1 MSSTEDLRARLVPAV
16 CTQCGAA
23 LEVDPTQEAA
33 VCKYCNTPFIVD
45 KAIQN
50 YNIKNA
56 KIEHVDTVNIDM
68 KGTADS
74 FFGFVGKQ
82 MSESREARREDR
94 RAQRAESHE
103 MNMAFMKIFG
113 YMMIGM
119 FVFAFIAFIV
129 MQFTGGPRD
138 DAPTEPETQ
147 IVSTAAPES
156 TGSDNGAGGSFSFEF
171 HTGGSN

>member
-1 MSSTEDLRARLVPAV
+1 MSSVDDLRARLVPAV

-68 KGTADS
+68 KGAADS

-82 MSESREARREDR
+82 MSESREVRREER
-94 RAQRAESHE
+94 REWRAQSHE
-103 MNMAFMKIFG
+103 ESMVFMKIFM

-119 FVFAFIAFIV
+119 S
-129 MQFTGGPRD
+129 ML
-138 DAPTEPETQ
+138 
-147 IVSTAAPES
+147 AAISE
-156 TGSDNGAGGSFSFEF
+156 
-171 HTGGSN
+171 

>member
-1 MSSTEDLRARLVPAV
+1 MSNENDLRARLVPAV

-50 YNIKNA
+50 YNIQQA
-56 KIEHVDTVNIDM
+56 KIDHVDNVTIDM

-74 FFGFVGKQ
+74 FFGFLGKQ
-82 MSESREARREDR
+82 MSESREVRREER
-94 RAQRAESHE
+94 REWRAQSHE
-103 MNMAFMKIFG
+103 ESMVFMKIFM

-119 FVFAFIAFIV
+119 FALGAIWFVI
-129 MQFTGGPRD
+129 MQIKG
-138 DAPTEPETQ
+138 
-147 IVSTAAPES
+147 
-156 TGSDNGAGGSFSFEF
+156 DNGADVPESEPTAIVETMPESSPDNAEGFSFEF
-171 HTGGSN
+171 HTGTGN

>member
-1 MSSTEDLRARLVPAV
+1 MSNENDLRARLVPAV

-50 YNIKNA
+50 YNIQQA
-56 KIEHVDTVNIDM
+56 KIDHVDNVTIDM

-74 FFGFVGKQ
+74 FFGFLGKQ
-82 MSESREARREDR
+82 MSESREVRREER
-94 RAQRAESHE
+94 REWRAQSHE
-103 MNMAFMKIFG
+103 ESMVFMKIFM

-119 FVFAFIAFIV
+119 FALGAIWFII
-129 MQFTGGPRD
+129 MQIKGDNGTD
-138 DAPTEPETQ
+138 
-147 IVSTAAPES
+147 VPES
-156 TGSDNGAGGSFSFEF
+156 EPTAIVETMPESSPNNAEGFSFEF
-171 HTGGSN
+171 HTGTGN

>member
-1 MSSTEDLRARLVPAV
+1 MSNENDLRARLVPAV

-50 YNIKNA
+50 YNIQNA
-56 KIEHVDTVNIDM
+56 KIEHVDKVTIDM

-74 FFGFVGKQ
+74 FFGFLGNQ
-82 MSESREARREDR
+82 MSESREARREER
-94 RAQRAESHE
+94 REQRAESRE
-103 MNMAFMKIFG
+103 INRAFMKIFM

-119 FVFAFIAFIV
+119 FALAAFWSVLMMFR
-129 MQFTGGPRD
+129 GD
-138 DAPTEPETQ
+138 DGSD
-147 IVSTAAPES
+147 VPES
-156 TGSDNGAGGSFSFEF
+156 EPTAITETVPENSADSGAGFSFEV
-171 HTGGSN
+171 HTGN

>member
-1 MSSTEDLRARLVPAV
+1 MSNENDLRARLVPAV

-50 YNIKNA
+50 YNIQNA
-56 KIEHVDTVNIDM
+56 KIDHVDNVTIDM

-74 FFGFVGKQ
+74 FFGFLGQQ
-82 MSESREARREDR
+82 MSESREVRREER
-94 RAQRAESHE
+94 REWRAQSHE
-103 MNMAFMKIFG
+103 ESMVFMKIFM

-119 FVFAFIAFIV
+119 FALGAIWFII
-129 MQFTGGPRD
+129 MQIKG
-138 DAPTEPETQ
+138 
-147 IVSTAAPES
+147 
-156 TGSDNGAGGSFSFEF
+156 DNGADVPESEPTAIVETMPESSPNNAEGFSFEF
-171 HTGGSN
+171 HTGTGN

>member
-1 MSSTEDLRARLVPAV
+1 MSNENDLRARLVPAV

-50 YNIKNA
+50 YNIQQA
-56 KIEHVDTVNIDM
+56 KIEHVDNVTIDM

-74 FFGFVGKQ
+74 FFGFLGKQ
-82 MSESREARREDR
+82 MSESREVRREER
-94 RAQRAESHE
+94 REWRAQSHE
-103 MNMAFMKIFG
+103 ESMVFMKIFM

-119 FVFAFIAFIV
+119 FALGAIWFVI
-129 MQFTGGPRD
+129 MQIKG
-138 DAPTEPETQ
+138 
-147 IVSTAAPES
+147 
-156 TGSDNGAGGSFSFEF
+156 DNGADVPESEPTAIVETMPESSPDNAEGFSFEF
-171 HTGGSN
+171 HTGTGN

>member
-1 MSSTEDLRARLVPAV
+1 MSNENDLRARLVPAV

-50 YNIKNA
+50 YNIQQA
-56 KIEHVDTVNIDM
+56 KIEHVDNVTIDM

-74 FFGFVGKQ
+74 FFGFLGKQ
-82 MSESREARREDR
+82 MSESREVRREER
-94 RAQRAESHE
+94 REWRAQSHE
-103 MNMAFMKIFG
+103 ESMVFMKIFM

-119 FVFAFIAFIV
+119 FALGAIWFII
-129 MQFTGGPRD
+129 MQIKG
-138 DAPTEPETQ
+138 
-147 IVSTAAPES
+147 
-156 TGSDNGAGGSFSFEF
+156 DNGADVPESEPTAIVETMPESSPDNAEGFSFEF
-171 HTGGSN
+171 HTGTGN

>member
-1 MSSTEDLRARLVPAV
+1 MSNENDLRTRLVPAV

-50 YNIKNA
+50 YNIQQA
-56 KIEHVDTVNIDM
+56 KIDHVDNVTIDM

-74 FFGFVGKQ
+74 FFGFLGKQ
-82 MSESREARREDR
+82 MSESREVRREER
-94 RAQRAESHE
+94 REWRAQSHE
-103 MNMAFMKIFG
+103 ESMAFMKIFM

-119 FVFAFIAFIV
+119 FALGAIWFII
-129 MQFTGGPRD
+129 MQIKG
-138 DAPTEPETQ
+138 
-147 IVSTAAPES
+147 
-156 TGSDNGAGGSFSFEF
+156 DNGADVPESEPTAIVETMPESSPNNAEGFSFEF
-171 HTGGSN
+171 HTGTGN

>member
-1 MSSTEDLRARLVPAV
+1 MSNENDLRTRLVPAV

-50 YNIKNA
+50 YNIQQA
-56 KIEHVDTVNIDM
+56 KIDHVDNVTIDM

-74 FFGFVGKQ
+74 FFGFLGKQ
-82 MSESREARREDR
+82 MSESREVRREER
-94 RAQRAESHE
+94 REWRAQSHE
-103 MNMAFMKIFG
+103 ESMVFMKIFM

-119 FVFAFIAFIV
+119 FALGAIWFVI
-129 MQFTGGPRD
+129 MQIKG
-138 DAPTEPETQ
+138 
-147 IVSTAAPES
+147 
-156 TGSDNGAGGSFSFEF
+156 DNGADVPESEPTAIVETMPESSPNNAEGFSFEF
-171 HTGGSN
+171 HTGTGN

>member
-1 MSSTEDLRARLVPAV
+1 MSNENDLRARLVPAV

-50 YNIKNA
+50 YNIQQA
-56 KIEHVDTVNIDM
+56 KIEHVDNVTIDM

-74 FFGFVGKQ
+74 FFGFLGKQ
-82 MSESREARREDR
+82 MSESREVRREER
-94 RAQRAESHE
+94 REWRAQSHE
-103 MNMAFMKIFG
+103 ESMAFMKIFM

-119 FVFAFIAFIV
+119 FALGAIWFII
-129 MQFTGGPRD
+129 MQIKG
-138 DAPTEPETQ
+138 
-147 IVSTAAPES
+147 
-156 TGSDNGAGGSFSFEF
+156 DNGADVPESEPTAIVETMPESSPNNAEGFSFEF
-171 HTGGSN
+171 HTGTGN

>member
-1 MSSTEDLRARLVPAV
+1 MSNENDIRARLVPAV

-50 YNIKNA
+50 YNIQQA
-56 KIEHVDTVNIDM
+56 KIEHVDNVTIDM

-74 FFGFVGKQ
+74 FFGFLGKQ
-82 MSESREARREDR
+82 MSESREVRREER
-94 RAQRAESHE
+94 RAWREQSHQES
-103 MNMAFMKIFG
+103 MAFMKIFM

-119 FVFAFIAFIV
+119 FALAAIWFII
-129 MQFTGGPRD
+129 MQIKGDNGS
-138 DAPTEPETQ
+138 DAPAPEPTAIVETM
-147 IVSTAAPES
+147 PES
-156 TGSDNGAGGSFSFEF
+156 TPENSTGGSLSFEF
-171 HTGGSN
+171 HTGTGN

>member
-1 MSSTEDLRARLVPAV
+1 MSNENDLRTRLVPAV

-50 YNIKNA
+50 YNIQQA
-56 KIEHVDTVNIDM
+56 KIEHVDNVTIDM

-74 FFGFVGKQ
+74 FFGFLGKQ
-82 MSESREARREDR
+82 MSESREVRREER
-94 RAQRAESHE
+94 REWRAQSHE
-103 MNMAFMKIFG
+103 ESMVFMKIFM

-119 FVFAFIAFIV
+119 FALGAIWFVI
-129 MQFTGGPRD
+129 MQIKG
-138 DAPTEPETQ
+138 
-147 IVSTAAPES
+147 
-156 TGSDNGAGGSFSFEF
+156 DNGADVPESEPTAIVETMPESSPNNAEGFSFEF
-171 HTGGSN
+171 HTGTGN

>member
-1 MSSTEDLRARLVPAV
+1 MSNENDLRTRLVPAV

-50 YNIKNA
+50 YNIQQA
-56 KIEHVDTVNIDM
+56 KIEHVDNVTIDM

-74 FFGFVGKQ
+74 FFGFLGKQ
-82 MSESREARREDR
+82 MSESREVRREER
-94 RAQRAESHE
+94 REWRAQSHE
-103 MNMAFMKIFG
+103 ESMVFMKIFM

-119 FVFAFIAFIV
+119 FALGAIWFII
-129 MQFTGGPRD
+129 MQIKG
-138 DAPTEPETQ
+138 
-147 IVSTAAPES
+147 
-156 TGSDNGAGGSFSFEF
+156 DNGADVPESEPTAIVETMPESSPNNAEGFSFEF
-171 HTGGSN
+171 HTGTGN

>member
-1 MSSTEDLRARLVPAV
+1 MSNENDLRARLVPAV

-50 YNIKNA
+50 YNIQQA
-56 KIEHVDTVNIDM
+56 KIDHVDNVTIDM

-74 FFGFVGKQ
+74 FFGFLGKQ
-82 MSESREARREDR
+82 MSESREVRREER
-94 RAQRAESHE
+94 REWRAQSHE
-103 MNMAFMKIFG
+103 ESMAFMKIFM

-119 FVFAFIAFIV
+119 FALGAIWFII
-129 MQFTGGPRD
+129 MQIKG
-138 DAPTEPETQ
+138 
-147 IVSTAAPES
+147 
-156 TGSDNGAGGSFSFEF
+156 DNGADVPESEPTAIVETMPESSPNNAEGFSFEF
-171 HTGGSN
+171 HTGTGN

>member
-1 MSSTEDLRARLVPAV
+1 MSNENDLRARLVPAV

-50 YNIKNA
+50 YNIQQA
-56 KIEHVDTVNIDM
+56 KIDHVDNVTIDM

-74 FFGFVGKQ
+74 FFGFLGKQ
-82 MSESREARREDR
+82 MSESREVRREER
-94 RAQRAESHE
+94 REWRAQSHE
-103 MNMAFMKIFG
+103 ESMVFMKIFM

-119 FVFAFIAFIV
+119 FALGAIWFII
-129 MQFTGGPRD
+129 MQIKG
-138 DAPTEPETQ
+138 
-147 IVSTAAPES
+147 
-156 TGSDNGAGGSFSFEF
+156 DNGADVPESEPTAIVETMPESSPNNAEGFSFEV
-171 HTGGSN
+171 HTGN

>member
-1 MSSTEDLRARLVPAV
+1 MSNENDLRARLVPAV

-50 YNIKNA
+50 YNIQQA
-56 KIEHVDTVNIDM
+56 KIEHVDNVTIDM

-74 FFGFVGKQ
+74 FFGFLGKQ
-82 MSESREARREDR
+82 MSESREVRREER
-94 RAQRAESHE
+94 REWRAQSHE
-103 MNMAFMKIFG
+103 ESMVFMKIFM

-119 FVFAFIAFIV
+119 FALGAIWFII
-129 MQFTGGPRD
+129 MQIKG
-138 DAPTEPETQ
+138 
-147 IVSTAAPES
+147 
-156 TGSDNGAGGSFSFEF
+156 DNGADVPESEPTAIVETMPESSPNNAEGFSFEF
-171 HTGGSN
+171 HTGTGN

>member
-1 MSSTEDLRARLVPAV
+1 MSNENDLRARLVPAV

-50 YNIKNA
+50 YNIQQA
-56 KIEHVDTVNIDM
+56 KIDHVDNVTIDM

-74 FFGFVGKQ
+74 FFGFLGKQ
-82 MSESREARREDR
+82 MSESREVRREER
-94 RAQRAESHE
+94 REWRAQSHE
-103 MNMAFMKIFG
+103 ESMVFMKIFM

-119 FVFAFIAFIV
+119 FALGAIWFII
-129 MQFTGGPRD
+129 MQIKG
-138 DAPTEPETQ
+138 
-147 IVSTAAPES
+147 
-156 TGSDNGAGGSFSFEF
+156 DNGADVPESEPTAIVETMPESSPTNAEGFSFEF
-171 HTGGSN
+171 HTGTGN

>member
-1 MSSTEDLRARLVPAV
+1 MSNENDLRARLVPAV

-50 YNIKNA
+50 YNIQQA
-56 KIEHVDTVNIDM
+56 KIDHVDNVTIDM

-74 FFGFVGKQ
+74 FFGFLGKQ
-82 MSESREARREDR
+82 MSESREVRREER
-94 RAQRAESHE
+94 REQRAESRE
-103 MNMAFMKIFG
+103 INRAFMKIFM

-119 FVFAFIAFIV
+119 FALAAIWTVIMMIRGDNGDDVPEREPTAITETV
-129 MQFTGGPRD
+129 QENGTGTGGS
-138 DAPTEPETQ
+138 
-147 IVSTAAPES
+147 I
-156 TGSDNGAGGSFSFEF
+156 NFEF
-171 HTGGSN
+171 HSGTGN

>member
-1 MSSTEDLRARLVPAV
+1 MSNENDLRTRLVPAV

-50 YNIKNA
+50 YNIQQA
-56 KIEHVDTVNIDM
+56 KIEHVDNVTIDM

-74 FFGFVGKQ
+74 FFGFLGKQ
-82 MSESREARREDR
+82 MSESREVRHEER
-94 RAQRAESHE
+94 RAWREQSHQES
-103 MNMAFMKIFG
+103 MAFMKIFM

-119 FVFAFIAFIV
+119 FALAAIWFVI
-129 MQFTGGPRD
+129 MQIKG
-138 DAPTEPETQ
+138 
-147 IVSTAAPES
+147 
-156 TGSDNGAGGSFSFEF
+156 DNGADVPESEPTAIVETMPESAADNSTGGSLSFEF
-171 HTGGSN
+171 HTGTGN

>member
-82 MSESREARREDR
+82 MSESRVARREDR
-94 RAQRAESHE
+94 RA
-103 MNMAFMKIFG
+103 
-113 YMMIGM
+113 
-119 FVFAFIAFIV
+119 
-129 MQFTGGPRD
+129 
-138 DAPTEPETQ
+138 
-147 IVSTAAPES
+147 
-156 TGSDNGAGGSFSFEF
+156 
-171 HTGGSN
+171 

>member
-1 MSSTEDLRARLVPAV
+1 MSNENDLRARLVPAV

-50 YNIKNA
+50 YNIQQA
-56 KIEHVDTVNIDM
+56 KIEHVDNVTIDM

-74 FFGFVGKQ
+74 FFGFLGKQ
-82 MSESREARREDR
+82 MSESREVRHEER
-94 RAQRAESHE
+94 RAWREQSHQES
-103 MNMAFMKIFG
+103 MAFMKIFM

-119 FVFAFIAFIV
+119 FALAAIWFVI
-129 MQFTGGPRD
+129 MQIKGDSSAEGPIESEPTAVTETVQENGTGTGGS
-138 DAPTEPETQ
+138 
-147 IVSTAAPES
+147 I
-156 TGSDNGAGGSFSFEF
+156 NFEF
-171 HTGGSN
+171 HTGTGN

>member
-1 MSSTEDLRARLVPAV
+1 MSNENDLRARLVPAV

-50 YNIKNA
+50 YNIQQA
-56 KIEHVDTVNIDM
+56 KIDHVDNVTIDM

-74 FFGFVGKQ
+74 FFGFLGKQ
-82 MSESREARREDR
+82 MSESREVRREER
-94 RAQRAESHE
+94 REWRAQSHE
-103 MNMAFMKIFG
+103 ESMVFMKIFM

-119 FVFAFIAFIV
+119 FALGAIWFII
-129 MQFTGGPRD
+129 MQIKG
-138 DAPTEPETQ
+138 
-147 IVSTAAPES
+147 
-156 TGSDNGAGGSFSFEF
+156 DNGADVPESEPTAIVETMPESSPNNAEGSSFEF
-171 HTGGSN
+171 HTGTGN

>member
-1 MSSTEDLRARLVPAV
+1 MSNENDLRARLVPAV

-50 YNIKNA
+50 YNIQQA
-56 KIEHVDTVNIDM
+56 KIDHVDNVTIDM

-74 FFGFVGKQ
+74 FFGFLGKQ
-82 MSESREARREDR
+82 MSESREVRREER
-94 RAQRAESHE
+94 REWRAQSHE
-103 MNMAFMKIFG
+103 ESMVFMKIFM

-119 FVFAFIAFIV
+119 FALGAIWFII
-129 MQFTGGPRD
+129 MQIKG
-138 DAPTEPETQ
+138 
-147 IVSTAAPES
+147 
-156 TGSDNGAGGSFSFEF
+156 DNGADVPESEPTAIVETMPESSPDNAEGFSFEF
-171 HTGGSN
+171 HTGTGN

>member
-1 MSSTEDLRARLVPAV
+1 MSNESDLRARLVPAV

-50 YNIKNA
+50 YNIQNA
-56 KIEHVDTVNIDM
+56 KIDHVDNVTIDM

-74 FFGFVGKQ
+74 FFGFLGKQ
-82 MSESREARREDR
+82 MSESREVRREER
-94 RAQRAESHE
+94 REWRAQSHE
-103 MNMAFMKIFG
+103 ESMVFMKIFM

-119 FVFAFIAFIV
+119 FALGAIWFII
-129 MQFTGGPRD
+129 MQIKG
-138 DAPTEPETQ
+138 
-147 IVSTAAPES
+147 
-156 TGSDNGAGGSFSFEF
+156 DNGADVPESEPTAIVETMPESSPNNAEGFSFEF
-171 HTGGSN
+171 HTGTGN

>member
-1 MSSTEDLRARLVPAV
+1 MSNESDLRARLVPAV

-50 YNIKNA
+50 YNIQQA
-56 KIEHVDTVNIDM
+56 KIEHVDNVTIDM

-74 FFGFVGKQ
+74 FFGFLGKQ
-82 MSESREARREDR
+82 MSESREVRREER
-94 RAQRAESHE
+94 REWRAQSHE
-103 MNMAFMKIFG
+103 ESMVFMKIFM

-119 FVFAFIAFIV
+119 FALGAIWFII
-129 MQFTGGPRD
+129 MQIKG
-138 DAPTEPETQ
+138 
-147 IVSTAAPES
+147 
-156 TGSDNGAGGSFSFEF
+156 DNGADVPESEPTAIVETMPESSPNNAEGFSFEF
-171 HTGGSN
+171 HTGTGN

>member
-1 MSSTEDLRARLVPAV
+1 MSNESDLRARLVPAV

-50 YNIKNA
+50 YNIQQA
-56 KIEHVDTVNIDM
+56 KIDHVDNVTIDM

-74 FFGFVGKQ
+74 FFGFLGKQ
-82 MSESREARREDR
+82 MSESREVRREER
-94 RAQRAESHE
+94 REWRAQSHE
-103 MNMAFMKIFG
+103 ESMVFMKIFM

-119 FVFAFIAFIV
+119 FALGAIWFII
-129 MQFTGGPRD
+129 MQIKG
-138 DAPTEPETQ
+138 
-147 IVSTAAPES
+147 
-156 TGSDNGAGGSFSFEF
+156 DNGADVPESEPTAIVETMPESSPNNAEGFSFEF
-171 HTGGSN
+171 HTGTGN